1 MSYKLSFL
9 SCLGIVVGT
18 IIGSGIF
25 VVPSIMINIL
35 PSPQLILLVWVLAAI
50 VSIIGGLVIAGMGNV
65 FPEAKN
71 LLDYYRLL
79 FPPWISIAFNLASNW
94 IINPCGTVAIAF
106 VFAEYTGYFIALDP
120 SEIKLTAIALLFMM
134 TLMDSIN
141 MKIADRFQML
151 FTAIKIAAIIVLVTL
166 LIMPGKGSINNFT
179 SAPIMSNW
187 NMIKIIGT
195 FVAACTG
202 ALNAFDGWYMVSH
215 LTAEVKGGSKTVGR
229 AIIVGLLICMVLYL
243 MTTLAYHFVLT
254 PVEVGSSKLVA
265 VTALQK
271 VSFGWAPG
279 LIAVMILISTGSAVN
294 ANMIASSRLIASS
307 AENRMLP
314 KYFSKKNKKNIPL
327 RAFWLIFFFETIL
340 VLTGSYELFL
350 DVSLFAVWLFVT
362 ILTAGFL
369 KEYINRK
376 IKTPNINKIAMIAAC
391 LLLIVFGIVY
401 LGNFF
406 LTN

>member
-9 SCLGIVVGT
+9 SCLGIVIGT

-25 VVPSIMINIL
+25 IVPSIMIKVL
-35 PSPQLILLVWVLAAI
+35 PSPQLIMLVWVLAGV

-79 FPPWISIAFNLASNW
+79 FPPWISYAFNLASNW

-106 VFAEYTGYFIALDP
+106 VFAEYAGYFISLDHFQ
-120 SEIKLTAIALLFMM
+120 IKLTAIALLFGM
-134 TLMDSIN
+134 TLIDSIN
-141 MKIADRFQML
+141 MKIADRFQMI
-151 FTAIKIAAIIVLVTL
+151 FTGVKIAAIILLITL
-166 LIMPGKGSINNFT
+166 LILPGEGNLNNFS
-179 SAPIMSNW
+179 SAPIMANW
-187 NMIKIIGT
+187 DMIKITGAFI
-195 FVAACTG
+195 AACTG

-215 LTAEVKGGSKTVGR
+215 LTAEVKGGNKTVSR
-229 AIIVGLLICMVLYL
+229 SIIFGLIICMILYL
-243 MTTLAYHFVLT
+243 LTTLAYHFVLT
-254 PVEVGSSKLVA
+254 PTEVGSSKLVA
-265 VTALQK
+265 VTALGK

-279 LIAVMILISTGSAVN
+279 LIATMILISTASAVN

-307 AENRMLP
+307 AQNNMLP
-314 KYFSKKNKKNIPL
+314 KYFSKINKRGVPV
-327 RAFWLIFFFETIL
+327 RAFGLIFIFETIL

-369 KEYINRK
+369 RAFIKRK
-376 IKTPNINKIAMIAAC
+376 NKVPGFKKIAMIAAC
-391 LLLIVFGIVY
+391 ILLIVFGVIY
-401 LGNFF
+401 IGNFF
-406 LTN
+406 LK

>member
-9 SCLGIVVGT
+9 SCLGIVIGT

-25 VVPSIMINIL
+25 IVPSIMIKVL
-35 PSPQLILLVWVLAAI
+35 PSPQLIMLVWILAGV

-79 FPPWISIAFNLASNW
+79 FPPWISYAFNLASNW

-106 VFAEYTGYFIALDP
+106 VFAEYAGYFISLDHFQ
-120 SEIKLTAIALLFMM
+120 IKLTAIALLFGM
-134 TLMDSIN
+134 TLIDSIN
-141 MKIADRFQML
+141 MKIADRFQMI
-151 FTAIKIAAIIVLVTL
+151 FTGVKIAAIILLITL
-166 LIMPGKGSINNFT
+166 LILPGEGSLNNFS
-179 SAPIMSNW
+179 SAPIMANW
-187 NMIKIIGT
+187 DMIKITGAFI
-195 FVAACTG
+195 AACTG

-215 LTAEVKGGSKTVGR
+215 LTAEVKGGNKTVSR
-229 AIIVGLLICMVLYL
+229 SIIFGLIICMILYL
-243 MTTLAYHFVLT
+243 LTTLAYHFVLT
-254 PVEVGSSKLVA
+254 PTEVGSSKLVA
-265 VTALQK
+265 VTALGK

-279 LIAVMILISTGSAVN
+279 LIATMILISTASAVN

-307 AENRMLP
+307 AQNNMLP
-314 KYFSKKNKKNIPL
+314 KYFSKINKRGVPV
-327 RAFWLIFFFETIL
+327 RAFGLIFIFETIL

-369 KEYINRK
+369 RAFIKRK
-376 IKTPNINKIAMIAAC
+376 NKVPGFKKIAMIAAC
-391 LLLIVFGIVY
+391 ILLIVFGVIY
-401 LGNFF
+401 IGNFF
-406 LTN
+406 LK